1 MCSTDQGAEITF
13 ALSSEAW
20 FLRFFFFFLN
30 NSVPSGAGYV
40 DVTWCKRLS
49 YQLAIGPL

>member
-1 MCSTDQGAEITF
+1 MRSTDQGAEITF

-20 FLRFFFFFLN
+20 FLRVFFLN

-49 YQLAIGPL
+49 YQRAIGPL